1 MHYITKY
8 HYGWIKIN
16 KYKDIDMKY
25 DYMNYMVKFIQLR
38 LNINYTNKVI
48 QTSSCLQNTGVYSL
62 EPRLQE
68 GNIS

>member
-1 MHYITKY
+1 
-8 HYGWIKIN
+8 
-16 KYKDIDMKY
+16 MKY